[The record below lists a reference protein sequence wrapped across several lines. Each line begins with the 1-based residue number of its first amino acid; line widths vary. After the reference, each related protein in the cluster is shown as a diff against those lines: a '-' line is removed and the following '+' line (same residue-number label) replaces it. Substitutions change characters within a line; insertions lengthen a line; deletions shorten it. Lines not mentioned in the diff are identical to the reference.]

1 MNKNIEKMN
10 VKSYNSGP
18 TVKTILIVN
27 DNPEAVELL
36 GVGLKRANF
45 HVVSAQNA
53 TQGMSKARREKPSII
68 ILDADLA
75 DLRALD
81 FCRLLKE
88 NKVTRHIP
96 VILAGT
102 KIDYEDIVAGIAA
115 GAHDYVAKPSDS
127 SDFSSLIETQLALI
141 EKKNNTDPLTK
152 LQRSASVKNK
162 VSSLINAGKDFALL
176 NVDIHSVDAF
186 RRVYGSS
193 QADHAVR
200 LIANVVSDAV
210 QQFGNED
217 DIVAQLDQYALEVIT
232 TPRRAETLCRRIISD
247 FENQMQTLHQSMDKL
262 LGHAEH
268 KRRKSPHEK
277 SPIIK
282 LSISVVTNEKRRI
295 WSYAEADSI
304 GAELRNHV
312 KDWPTSSYF
321 FDRRKNTFGTQPGK
335 HTGNGKLIDRY
346 DISAM
351 EEVLS
356 RVALLTNALEPGIK
370 TLKSAI
376 DSLLRTRTEN
386 LNSRQI
392 GNLQLIRKRTE
403 QFLSILNELQTF
415 GGPDGGTY
423 GTSLAHMSLSE
434 IIGLAAGLVQML
446 AEDRGV
452 RISIDAKHDLN
463 QHTIMDYRR
472 LLQGL
477 FYLFKSEV
485 ESSAPG
491 NQVLVSASQAKKGS
505 TSVKIVN
512 PKHDI
517 TARDLRQIRQSSL
530 ADLTG
535 DEQRIHLHL
544 AMLIIEGLG
553 GNLRIKSKR
562 GEVTTFAVSIPST
575 WRSRVDRINN
585 LQSERQRSG
594 RTARAQLDKIRDI
607 LSSSLE
613 RVPPELGRGLE
624 TIEHKVRELEVL
636 NNLALLSADDFNG
649 DSERQHQEHIKQDAE
664 RLVTLE
670 SILVFMKQISRL
682 SQAGG
687 LFDADSAL
695 RTSRY
700 ALTIAAGLKLPRREQ
715 QLLHYA
721 ALLKDLGLAFAP
733 SEFLGVIEGLSIQ
746 ERTKFK
752 QSLLIAIEALARLD
766 FLAPALSIL
775 SHKYERFDGT
785 GYPSGLKGKDI
796 PIEARILAL
805 AEAFDYM
812 TYGLWPL
819 GESDQGTIME
829 QLIADSGRRFD
840 PEAVTALL
848 RSWRAGNLPT
858 T

>member
-1 MNKNIEKMN
+1 MN
-10 VKSYNSGP
+10 VKSNNSELS
-18 TVKTILIVN
+18 VKTILIVN
-27 DNPEAVELL
+27 DDPEAVELL
-36 GVGLKRANF
+36 GINLKRANF

-75 DLRALD
+75 NLGALD

-102 KIDYEDIVAGIAA
+102 KIDYEDIVAGIAT
-115 GAHDYVAKPSDS
+115 GAHDYVVKPSNS
-127 SDFSSLIETQLALI
+127 SDFSSLIETQLACI
-141 EKKNNTDPLTK
+141 EKKNNLDPVTK
-152 LQRSASVKNK
+152 LQRSTFVKDK
-162 VSSLINAGKDFALL
+162 VSGLINEGKDFALMY
-176 NVDIHSVDAF
+176 VDIHSVDAF

-200 LIANVVSDAV
+200 MIANVVSDAV
-210 QQFGNED
+210 QQFSDED
-217 DIVAQLDQYALEVIT
+217 DLVAQLGQYALEVIT

-262 LGHAEH
+262 LDHAEH
-268 KRRKSPHEK
+268 KSKKAQHEK

-304 GAELRNHV
+304 GGELRNYV
-312 KDWPTSSYF
+312 KDLPTSSYF

-335 HTGNGKLIDRY
+335 HSRNGKLLDRY
-346 DISAM
+346 DIGAM
-351 EEVLS
+351 EDVLS
-356 RVALLTNALEPGIK
+356 RVALLTNALGPGIK

-376 DSLLRTRTEN
+376 NSLLRTRIEN

-392 GNLQLIRKRTE
+392 GNLQLIRKRAE
-403 QFLSILNELQTF
+403 QFLSILNDLETL
-415 GGPDGGTY
+415 GGPGGGTD
-423 GTSLAHMSLSE
+423 GISLAHMSLRE
-434 IIGLAAGLVQML
+434 IIGLPVGLVQML

-452 RISIDAKHDLN
+452 RISIDVKHDFN
-463 QHTIMDYRR
+463 QPMIVDHRR
-472 LLQGL
+472 LVQGL
-477 FYLFKSEV
+477 FYLFKGEV
-485 ESSAPG
+485 ESSTPG
-491 NQVLVSASQAKKGS
+491 NQVLVSASQVRKGS
-505 TSVKIVN
+505 ILVKIVN

-517 TARDLRQIRQSSL
+517 TTRDLRRIRQSAL
-530 ADLTG
+530 TDLIG
-535 DEQRIHLHL
+535 DEQMIHLHL
-544 AMLIIEGLG
+544 AMLIIESLG

-562 GEVTTFAVSIPST
+562 GEGTTFTVLIPST
-575 WRSRVDRINN
+575 WHSRVDRINN
-585 LQSERQRSG
+585 LQSERQKSG
-594 RTARAQLDKIRDI
+594 RTARAQLDRIRDL

-613 RVPPELGRGLE
+613 KVPPDLGSSLE
-624 TIEHKVRELEVL
+624 TIEHKVWELEVL
-636 NNLALLSADDFNG
+636 NNLALLLADDCNG
-649 DSERQHQEHIKQDAE
+649 DLERQHQERIKQDVE

-687 LFDADSAL
+687 LFDADSTR

-700 ALTIAAGLKLPRREQ
+700 ALTIAAGLKLPGHEQ
-715 QLLHYA
+715 HLLHYA

-733 SEFLGVIEGLSIQ
+733 SEFFGVIEGLSIQ
-746 ERTKFK
+746 EQAKFK
-752 QSLLIAIEALARLD
+752 QSLLTAIEALSRLD
-766 FLAPALSIL
+766 FLAPALSVL

-785 GYPSGLKGKDI
+785 GYPSGWKGKDI
-796 PIEARILAL
+796 PIEARILAV

-819 GESDQGTIME
+819 GESDQGIIME

-840 PEAVTALL
+840 PEVVTALL
-848 RSWRAGNLPT
+848 RAWRAGNLPAR
-858 T
+858 

>member
-1 MNKNIEKMN
+1 MN
-10 VKSYNSGP
+10 VKSNNSEP

-27 DNPEAVELL
+27 DNTEAVELL
-36 GVGLKRANF
+36 GVSLKRANL

-68 ILDADLA
+68 ILDTDLA
-75 DLRALD
+75 DLGALD

-127 SDFSSLIETQLALI
+127 SDFSSLIETQLARI
-141 EKKNNTDPLTK
+141 EKSNNTDPVTK
-152 LQRSASVKNK
+152 LPRSSTIKNK
-162 VSSLINAGKDFALL
+162 VSGLIDEGKDFALL
-176 NVDIHSVDAF
+176 YVDIHSVDAF
-186 RRVYGSS
+186 KRIYGSS
-193 QADHAVR
+193 QADHAVL
-200 LIANVVSDAV
+200 LIADVVSDAV

-217 DIVAQLDQYALEVIT
+217 DFIAQLDQYALEVIT
-232 TPRRAETLCRRIISD
+232 TPGRAETLCRRMISD
-247 FENQMQTLHQSMDKL
+247 FENQMQALHQSMDKL
-262 LGHAEH
+262 PGHAE
-268 KRRKSPHEK
+268 RKGKKSQHEK

-295 WSYAEADSI
+295 WSYVEADSI

-321 FDRRKNTFGTQPGK
+321 FDRRKNTFAAQPGK
-335 HTGNGKLIDRY
+335 HSRNGKLIDRY
-346 DISAM
+346 DIGAM

-356 RVALLTNALEPGIK
+356 RIALLTNALAPGIK
-370 TLKSAI
+370 TLKSATN
-376 DSLLRTRTEN
+376 SLLKTRIEN

-392 GNLQLIRKRTE
+392 GNLQLISKRTE
-403 QFLSILNELQTF
+403 QLLSILNELETF
-415 GGPDGGTY
+415 GSPDGRTY
-423 GTSLAHMSLSE
+423 GISLAQMSLRE
-434 IIGLAAGLVQML
+434 IISLAVELVQML
-446 AEDRGV
+446 AVDRGV
-452 RISIDAKHDLN
+452 RISINVKRDLD
-463 QHTIMDYRR
+463 QHTIVDHLR
-472 LLQGL
+472 LVQGL
-477 FYLFKSEV
+477 FFLFKSAV

-491 NQVLVSASQAKKGS
+491 NQVLVSASQVKKDS
-505 TSVKIVN
+505 ISVKIVN

-517 TARDLRQIRQSSL
+517 TAPDLRRLRQSSL

-535 DEQRIHLHL
+535 DEQRIHLYL

-553 GNLRIKSKR
+553 GNLRIKSKP
-562 GEVTTFAVSIPST
+562 GEGNTLAVSIPST

-585 LQSERQRSG
+585 LQSKRQKSG
-594 RTARAQLDKIRDI
+594 RTARAQLDKIRDF

-613 RVPPELGRGLE
+613 RVPSDLGRSLE
-624 TIEHKVRELEVL
+624 TVEHKIWELEVL
-636 NNLALLSADDFNG
+636 NNLALLLADDFNG
-649 DSERQHQEHIKQDAE
+649 DLARQHQERIEQDVE

-670 SILVFMKQISRL
+670 STLTFMRQISRL

-687 LFDADSAL
+687 LFDADSAV

-700 ALTIAAGLKLPRREQ
+700 AQTIAAGLRLPRHEQ
-715 QLLHYA
+715 HLLHYA

-733 SEFLGVIEGLSIQ
+733 SEFLGVIEGLNIQ
-746 ERTKFK
+746 ERAKFK
-752 QSLLIAIEALARLD
+752 QSLLTTIEALSRLD
-766 FLAPALSIL
+766 FLVPALSII

-796 PIEARILAL
+796 PVAARVLAL

-819 GESDQGTIME
+819 GESDQGIIME
-829 QLIADSGRRFD
+829 QIIADSGRRFD

-848 RSWRAGNLPT
+848 RSWRAGSLPT